1 MRVVRETFSSK
12 KGHFASKSENSGS
25 NMAALGFSLVEQKSE
40 SKKPKKKGK
49 YERPLRINGFERES
63 L

>member
-40 SKKPKKKGK
+40 SKKPRKKGQ
-49 YERPLRINGFERES
+49 I
-63 L
+63 